1 MSLLIIVLVGENK
14 VIIVVEL
21 EDVGEKRMD
30 SEEDRELLYSD
41 VEEEKELV
49 DDPYQKWFNKRLFTD
64 QDKQNADAVLLE

>member
-49 DDPYQKWFNKRLFTD
+49 DEPYQNTD
-64 QDKQNADAVLLE
+64 L